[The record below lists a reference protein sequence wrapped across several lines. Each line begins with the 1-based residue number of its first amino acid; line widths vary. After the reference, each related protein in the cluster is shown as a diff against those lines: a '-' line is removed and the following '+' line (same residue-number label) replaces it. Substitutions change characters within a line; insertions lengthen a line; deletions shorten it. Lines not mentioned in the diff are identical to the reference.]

1 MASTSVAGALISSPA
16 RLAGRVAGDQPPSF
30 PRLGGGG
37 PHRVSL
43 LSDPGLPRRRRTGP
57 ETSRLSYGL
66 SGEGVLVRVRTYGFP
81 GVLRGLPGPRLAT
94 IPTSQPR
101 RSLSSPGDVLCASS
115 VAVGQLSSPSRGGLR
130 HRRRVA
136 LRRPCFGAAMAVRKG
151 RGSGPFEEPVPS
163 GLGRLSGW
171 RDLTPLR
178 PRSCGSVPRR
188 CEPSQCWSGRQRAGE
203 LLSAPCGEKLPGRAR
218 SRGPAAARACAST
231 SSRAANALGSTYRR
245 CHNGGYGRP

>member
-1 MASTSVAGALISSPA
+1 M
-16 RLAGRVAGDQPPSF
+16 
-30 PRLGGGG
+30 
-37 PHRVSL
+37 
-43 LSDPGLPRRRRTGP
+43 
-57 ETSRLSYGL
+57 
-66 SGEGVLVRVRTYGFP
+66 RVRTYGFP

-115 VAVGQLSSPSRGGLR
+115 VAVGQLFS
-130 HRRRVA
+130 RRVGWPPTPRSV
-136 LRRPCFGAAMAVRKG
+136 LPSGGGAAGPPWPDEKDAVPG
-151 RGSGPFEEPVPS
+151 RFEEPVPS

-171 RDLTPLR
+171 RGLTPLR

-218 SRGPAAARACAST
+218 SRGPAAARLCVDVVQGSQRVRQHLST
-231 SSRAANALGSTYRR
+231 LPQWRLWTAMTF
-245 CHNGGYGRP
+245 H